1 MSRTPSSTRA
11 RLINAALELFSSQ
24 GVTETTTRQIAELAQ
39 VNEVTLFRQFG
50 SKQGLLLAV
59 IEDSAVFTHLGESL
73 REQLNQTTQV
83 DEALKNYA
91 SDRLQVLEQIPELL
105 RSVVGEA
112 GQYTLE
118 NRRALGR
125 GITQAN
131 GDAARYLAT
140 AIERE
145 QLHLRLPAEKLA
157 SLLNG
162 MLFGYLVIELTS
174 ELHQL
179 WENREDFLESLV
191 ALFLHGAVSPLAES
205 SSSTIG
211 LKQNE
216 PPRLPLLR
224 GETEGKGVEVM
235 EQKVSDLPA
244 PLVHSILQQAKKQGL
259 RDYALAYVLFGAG
272 LLPQEIVAL
281 ERVHQIMDAHQHL
294 LQITQG
300 AVRQVPVNQW
310 IMGKRYGSYT
320 RNPLSQWLK
329 SRKDDQSALFV
340 NEVGQPISEEEL
352 RAFWQQF
359 TSGLLT
365 PEGQP
370 LIVEQARQTW
380 CVEMLMKGIDL
391 EDLSILSGWDST
403 RLQPYARRAREKA
416 ALERAVRLDQKA

>member
-340 NEVGQPISEEEL
+340 NDVGQPISEEEL